1 MTEENVQLT
10 DKELE
15 ALKDAQNQNHL
26 TSLVNGGSANVVRHD
41 LVNRNN
47 YLDVDEQVFG
57 NISRKLADNLETGF
71 SGVLNTPS
79 KIKASE
85 IRVLD
90 YATFVRSIDVPS
102 SLTTLSLMPMEGQA
116 LLLISSPI
124 IFSSLDRFFGGVGV
138 STIGFSPN
146 RSFANA
152 ESAIVDIITKLVSGA
167 LKEAWSPLLEAKFEK
182 RQSENDPTKIQ
193 CFKNEEAIVVTQFEV
208 NIGEEIRG
216 EITIAYP
223 HSPVRAQTQKYAKK
237 LEESALISSENLAW
251 SQDLKEACL
260 GLEVELKV
268 ELGKIRSSVG
278 GISALK
284 LGDELKLS
292 KLGMLDVTI
301 SGVPVFKAISGRA
314 GERLAISI
322 ASVNKA

>member
-1 MTEENVQLT
+1 MTEENAQLT

-85 IRVLD
+85 IRVVD
-90 YATFVRSIDVPS
+90 YATFIRSIDVPS

-167 LKEAWSPLLEAKFEK
+167 LKEA
-182 RQSENDPTKIQ
+182 
-193 CFKNEEAIVVTQFEV
+193 
-208 NIGEEIRG
+208 
-216 EITIAYP
+216 
-223 HSPVRAQTQKYAKK
+223 
-237 LEESALISSENLAW
+237 
-251 SQDLKEACL
+251 
-260 GLEVELKV
+260 
-268 ELGKIRSSVG
+268 
-278 GISALK
+278 
-284 LGDELKLS
+284 
-292 KLGMLDVTI
+292 
-301 SGVPVFKAISGRA
+301 
-314 GERLAISI
+314 
-322 ASVNKA
+322 